1 MYIRNMVTC
10 EECGCELS
18 AQNALGYHLRAH
30 GISYPEYVVK
40 HQCGGDWPK
49 CTCGDNLPYKKG
61 GFPQFCS
68 RSCASSGTNNAMA
81 GRSGENSP
89 IFGRKRTEEQKKNYS
104 EGAKKRWQ
112 LHGDKLREMMKTD
125 EYRKAN
131 SEGQV
136 QSYIKDPTLKKK
148 RSESVRRFWAE
159 SPLAGR
165 LRQEASER
173 AIQLLSENK
182 IGPQAPYKAEWVM
195 SPWTGKQEYMHSS
208 WETAF
213 FQTCVARRYEVT
225 KNHGIV
231 IPYIHPDGT
240 VHSYI
245 PDFYAPEDRTLY
257 EMKGRYDEV
266 DIAKWEAAQ
275 RFCEDLRWNF
285 TVMLGP
291 EVDSADSFD
300 NSAA

>member
-1 MYIRNMVTC
+1 MSTMLDNKCRVC
-10 EECGCELS
+10 EKEFDSLESVFRHVKVHKMKASEYVLKWKHDGQVPLCACGC
-18 AQNALGYHLRAH
+18 G
-30 GISYPEYVVK
+30 
-40 HQCGGDWPK
+40 
-49 CTCGDNLPYKKG
+49 
-61 GFPQFCS
+61 
-68 RSCASSGTNNAMA
+68 
-81 GRSGENSP
+81 GENSWNVSLKDFTRF
-89 IFGRKRTEEQKKNYS
+89 IHGHHANGRVKSDEEKAKIGKKNS
-104 EGAKKRWQ
+104 ENMKRWMSLHPEVAKKRVKQ
-112 LHGDKLREMMKTD
+112 LEKGRTPEV
-125 EYRKAN
+125 Y
-131 SEGQV
+131 
-136 QSYIKDPTLKKK
+136 KKI
-148 RSESVRRFWAE
+148 SESVRRFWAE

-182 IGPQAPYKAEWVM
+182 IGPQAPFKTEWVM

-231 IPYIHPDGT
+231 IPYTHPDGT

-291 EVDSADSFD
+291 EVDAVGSFD
-300 NSAA
+300 VPNA